1 MQNFFKEAF
10 ANKQLRSLNNVM
22 KKLRIILC
30 LALAGVHRD
39 EAEKKSSMYDQQER
53 KLPGYKCSFLVE
65 VELLFSDCAVYF
77 VEGGEQKKK
86 HRMLI
91 LSLPAAGVAIKCC
104 SRRKVIPVDHGPNPV

>member
-1 MQNFFKEAF
+1 
-10 ANKQLRSLNNVM
+10 M

-86 HRMLI
+86 TQNVNSFPAGRRGGNQML
-91 LSLPAAGVAIKCC
+91 
-104 SRRKVIPVDHGPNPV
+104 